1 MKRWV
6 DFKYAIL
13 LKQLVHYII
22 CMIIRQPVSRCVL
35 KSLLPKASLL
45 VFVLSS
51 CATPDSS
58 TINPNLMTDE
68 EIIAYN
74 KTQDRIWDHIV
85 CTREIRVQS
94 HIKKRYCGT
103 LSQLNRRASATGEQL
118 NIISFGGDLIYR

>member
-1 MKRWV
+1 M
-6 DFKYAIL
+6 
-13 LKQLVHYII
+13 
-22 CMIIRQPVSRCVL
+22 

-74 KTQDRIWDHIV
+74 KTQDRIWDQLFV
-85 CTREIRVQS
+85 PERFEFKV
-94 HIKKRYCGT
+94 T
-103 LSQLNRRASATGEQL
+103 LKNDTVELCLS
-118 NIISFGGDLIYR
+118 

>member
-1 MKRWV
+1 
-6 DFKYAIL
+6 
-13 LKQLVHYII
+13 
-22 CMIIRQPVSRCVL
+22 MIIRQPVSRCVL
-35 KSLLPKASLL
+35 KSLLPKAALL

-103 LSQLNRRASATGEQL
+103 LSQLNRRASTTGEQL